1 MSRRRSKDKSDG
13 ALLLLGW
20 ATAAP
25 ASVIGTL
32 TRTSRASSSAPADS
46 EEGDDERAG
55 AGALDSIDGGDTPP
69 SGGDGGGEA
78 TAGVA
83 DSEGVA
89 ATAAPPSALCCTVD
103 SSVCRALIPFVRA
116 FQTPSAA
123 PPSAL
128 CCTVGSSVCRVLIP
142 FVRAFS
148 TLAIMLASRKEF
160 ATTTSLSDACPR
172 TQRHN
177 MKSNAW

>member
-103 SSVCRALIPFVRA
+103 SSVCR
-116 FQTPSAA
+116 
-123 PPSAL
+123 
-128 CCTVGSSVCRVLIP
+128 VLIP